1 MLISFSFCLFFPN
14 LFTANIYT
22 LYHNAEIKNTK
33 RRTMKDPFYTFLS
46 RQYLLGTF
54 VPKREPQKHLSD
66 PTVSLGRVSYVAGFV
81 GKLSC
86 FSTPY
91 L

>member
-1 MLISFSFCLFFPN
+1 
-14 LFTANIYT
+14 
-22 LYHNAEIKNTK
+22 
-33 RRTMKDPFYTFLS
+33 MKDPFYTFLS